1 MKSKWIRQSILM
13 GVIMIIGILTLVI
26 LSNWDTIRR
35 RIGHQSPQPVVEA
48 SPDAEGGQIGDDL
61 SGFMRDENFFD
72 KNGSGYK
79 SDIIIE
85 SGIKVNVMLDSIG
98 QDLRVTVID
107 TMGNLAAGAEFVA
120 DVEGVGRYTDTDKD
134 GIIYVEHLREGDYF
148 VSLEDMEGYIVPHTK
163 TMIRISKDIQ
173 YKALSDVAF
182 LVLTEDQVDVTV
194 DDTQS
199 NSADT
204 EGDGSENIEADAYE
218 SAGQLGID
226 VSSHNGEINW
236 TEVKEAG
243 VQFAIIRCG
252 YRGASSGSLVL
263 DSHFAENMRGAIK
276 AGIPVGVYFFSQA
289 VNETEAI
296 EEASMVV
303 EECKL
308 YLLDLPVFIDS
319 ESAGGKGRADRLDVD
334 RRTAIT
340 RAFCETIANSGYE
353 AGVYA
358 SKKWWNSKLDAEQLT
373 LYHSWLAQYTETPD
387 YDGYYD
393 YWQYTSKGTIK
404 GIEGKVDLNV
414 KYR

>member
-1 MKSKWIRQSILM
+1 MKSKWVRQSILM
-13 GVIMIIGILTLVI
+13 GVITIIGILVLMVLT
-26 LSNWDTIRR
+26 NWDTIRR
-35 RIGHQSPQPVVEA
+35 RIGHTQPAPVVEA
-48 SPDAEGGQIGDDL
+48 DPAAEGGQIGDDL

-72 KNGSGYK
+72 KTGNGYK
-79 SDIIIE
+79 SDISIE
-85 SGIKVNVMLDSIG
+85 TGIKVNVMLDSIG
-98 QDLRVTVID
+98 QDLRITILD
-107 TMGNLAAGAEFVA
+107 SMGNLAVGAEFTAV
-120 DVEGVGRYTDTDKD
+120 VEGVGRYTDTDKD

-148 VSLEDMEGYIVPHTK
+148 VTLEEIEGYIVPHTK
-163 TMIRISKDIQ
+163 TMIKISKDIE
-173 YKALSDVAF
+173 YKALSDVAY
-182 LVLTEDQVDVTV
+182 LVLTEDQVDTAV

-236 TEVKEAG
+236 KEVKEAG
-243 VQFAIIRCG
+243 VDFAIIRCG

-263 DSHFAENMRGAIK
+263 DSRFAENMRGAIK
-276 AGIPVGVYFFSQA
+276 ADIPVGVYFFSQA

-308 YLLDLPVFIDS
+308 YLLDLPIFIDS

-334 RRTAIT
+334 DRTAIT
-340 RAFCETIANSGYE
+340 RAFCETITNSGYE

-373 LYHSWLAQYTETPD
+373 LYHAWLAQYTEQPD

-393 YWQYTSKGTIK
+393 YWQYTSKGTID
-404 GIEGKVDLNV
+404 GVEGRVDLNIR
-414 KYR
+414 YR